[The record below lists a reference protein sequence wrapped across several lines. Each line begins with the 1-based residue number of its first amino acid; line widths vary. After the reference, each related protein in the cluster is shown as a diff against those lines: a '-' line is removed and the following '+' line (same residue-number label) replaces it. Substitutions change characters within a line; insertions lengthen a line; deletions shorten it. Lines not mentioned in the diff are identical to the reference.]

1 MSQIG
6 GNLWLSRARWI
17 VRIIAA
23 AGALFIFGEFSVS
36 LLKVSLLNHV
46 HAQGLN
52 GTRPSSLSNPWQI
65 KPQVL
70 TTTSAVNVCSLPG
83 GPQCGKDVYL
93 CGGDANTA
101 ATATTVS
108 LFDIQVTPAGFLQAV
123 PIAANTTYPI
133 PIGPQDQTCRWFPGG
148 LTVQA
153 GNANALTV
161 EFSGKAYLGPPL
173 F

>member
-1 MSQIG
+1 MSRKEWG
-6 GNLWLSRARWI
+6 FTVAGWI
-17 VRIIAA
+17 
-23 AGALFIFGEFSVS
+23 GALCVALAIVQPWSYG
-36 LLKVSLLNHV
+36 V
-46 HAQGLN
+46 HAQSGLN
-52 GTRPSSLSNPWQI
+52 GTRPASLSNPWEI

-70 TTTSAVNVCSLPG
+70 TVSTAVNVCSLPG

-108 LFDIQVTPAGFLQAV
+108 LFDLQVTPAGFLQAV

-161 EFSGKAYLGPPL
+161 ELSGKYWSGAPL